1 MGTMKTMAETL
12 MTTAQLA
19 VSAAPSWPAKTVM
32 AAKAPTSM
40 KLDEPAP
47 MPTLTCSRSTALSRL
62 GLLNRPQARAS
73 GRRRMKMTR
82 KMASAM
88 RAPKVAQAEA
98 WAPCRPRPSMSG
110 TRTMLSA
117 RLIRLAT
124 HMATM
129 PALGLCR
136 PSRKNWAAT
145 EIR

>member
-1 MGTMKTMAETL
+1 MAETL

-47 MPTLTCSRSTALSRL
+47 TPTLTCSRSTALSRL
-62 GLLNRPQARAS
+62 GLLKTPRALAS

-82 KMASAM
+82 KIASAV

-98 WAPCRPRPSMSG
+98 TAPSTPSPRRSGTSIRFRPRL
-110 TRTMLSA
+110 TA
-117 RLIRLAT
+117 LAT
-124 HMATM
+124 HMATI
-129 PALGLCR
+129 PALGRCS